1 MLLMF
6 LKLIAWLPLPVLHT
20 FAHPLGWLLY
30 GLQTRQRYYAETN
43 LALCFPELS
52 EAERRSLT
60 RRSLVATVKVLLE
73 SPLLFL
79 GRTSRV
85 LNLVREVSGE
95 ALLKERL
102 ARGKGVIIICP
113 HLGNWEVAGL
123 YVSRHYPITTMYRPQ
138 RHPGMDA
145 MIKQGRER
153 FGARLVPS
161 NNKGMRDLLRTLQ
174 QGEVIGT
181 LPDQNPGVGTGV
193 FVPFFGIMTYTPVF
207 AGRLANRTGASV
219 VMVVAERLPWGRG
232 FRIKITPV
240 SEGIHAADN
249 SEAAASMNHD
259 LETII
264 RATPK
269 QYWWGY
275 NRFRTRPE
283 GEPPIYKTK

>member
-1 MLLMF
+1 MLLTF
-6 LKLIAWLPLPVLHT
+6 LELIAWLPLPLLHAI
-20 FAHPLGWLLY
+20 AHPLGWLLY

-52 EAERRSLT
+52 EAKRRSLT

-73 SPLLFL
+73 YPLLFL
-79 GRTSRV
+79 GRTSRI
-85 LNLVREVSGE
+85 LKLVREVSGE
-95 ALLKERL
+95 SLLMEAL
-102 ARGKGVIIICP
+102 ARGKGVIMISP
-113 HLGNWEVAGL
+113 HLGNWEVIGS
-123 YVSRHYPITTMYRPQ
+123 YISRHYPMTSMYRPQ
-138 RHPGMDA
+138 RHPGIDA
-145 MIKQGRER
+145 MFKQGRER

-161 NNKGMRDLLRTLQ
+161 TNQGMRDLLRTLQ

-232 FRIKITPV
+232 FRIKMRPV
-240 SEGIHAADN
+240 SEGIYAADS

-259 LETII
+259 LENII
-264 RATPK
+264 RTTPE

-283 GEPPIYKTK
+283 GEPSIYKTK